1 MIGAIASIAP
11 ALFGLMDNLFT
22 SDEERAEAK
31 RKLVEMEQAGELEK
45 VKGQLAINMQEA
57 KHESIFVAGWR
68 PAVGW
73 VCGAALAYTYI
84 VQPFASFAAVVGGVD
99 PATVQALPAIDMA
112 VMMPALLGMLGLGGL
127 RTVEKAKGVN
137 KSR

>member
-68 PAVGW
+68 RRSAG
-73 VCGAALAYTYI
+73 CAARRWPTLTSSS
-84 VQPFASFAAVVGGVD
+84 PSRRSPPSSEASTR
-99 PATVQALPAIDMA
+99 PP
-112 VMMPALLGMLGLGGL
+112 
-127 RTVEKAKGVN
+127 
-137 KSR
+137 SRRCRPSTWPS